1 MVGGLT
7 RGRIAFDPLMR
18 FIPDNTKCFILFP
31 GKSYAFYDEIRNSS
45 LIFMDFPG
53 FPLNGIENSNFI
65 IDWEAR
71 VAVSDRIRR
80 WYSEGENQT
89 VLPPRT
95 VSELG
100 EFRSTRRRKLF
111 SGLIDAFF
119 NDISKGDL
127 ILVPPPNQNGE
138 VLFGEILDDPGVVVK
153 HHHPGYPEETV
164 PARRVR
170 WVNTTQRSVVPRW
183 LDAKFPSPNP
193 LRQIKFSHYP
203 HVFDLAYE
211 RYHYKERYVC
221 KFFVTSKRFTALNN
235 LELQQFFL
243 LPTALTAAETNSPS
257 DSIYQLI
264 KKNADNFD
272 PLDQRI
278 DINSPGHIVL
288 ISKTAAPFFAAMIL
302 MLACDDG
309 TTQSKPLKVS
319 VHNSHTSPQSRRSAK
334 CITDMENEIEKD
346 LELMNQK
353 QWEEACELGL
363 VSNKNNGLKTGV
375 K

>member
-7 RGRIAFDPLMR
+7 TRRIKFDPSMR

-31 GKSYAFYDEIRNSS
+31 GRSYVFYDDIRNSNR
-45 LIFMDFPG
+45 IFMDFPG
-53 FPLNGIENSNFI
+53 FPLSGIENSNFI

-80 WYSEGENQT
+80 WYSEGENPT
-89 VLPPRT
+89 VLPPKT

-111 SGLIDAFF
+111 SGLMDVFF
-119 NDISKGDL
+119 NGISKGDV
-127 ILVPPPNQNGE
+127 ILVPPPDQNGE
-138 VLFGEILDDPGVVVK
+138 VLFGEILDDPGEIVE
-153 HHHPGYPEETV
+153 HHHPRYAKEIV

-170 WVNTTQRSVVPRW
+170 WINTTRRAAVPRW

-193 LRQIKFSHYP
+193 LRQIKQSHYP

-211 RYHYKERYVC
+211 RYHYKDHYVC
-221 KFFVTSKRFTALNN
+221 KFYVTSNNFTAFNN

-243 LPTALTAAETNSPS
+243 LPTALAAAETNLRS
-257 DSIYQLI
+257 DSIYELI
-264 KKNADNFD
+264 KRNIANSD

-278 DINSPGHIVL
+278 EINSPGHIVL
-288 ISKTAAPFFAAMIL
+288 ISKTAAPFCAAMIL
-302 MLACDDG
+302 MLACDNG
-309 TTQSKPLKVS
+309 AAQSKPLKVA
-319 VHNSHTSPQSRRSAK
+319 VQNSQTSPQARRAAR

-353 QWEEACELGL
+353 QWKEACELGIG
-363 VSNKNNGLKTGV
+363 SNKNNGLKTGV